1 MAQALATGEA
11 LRDEEI
17 LIEWPDGSRLVAL
30 ASIEPVRDAEGRI
43 LGAVNVFRDNTAQHR
58 ERALLQ
64 ALPVGRH
71 RIEEQLRNSE
81 ARYRAVFDNAPVSFW
96 ELDLSGV
103 LDYSTTI
110 HSQGLTHLG
119 PYLPAQP

>member
-1 MAQALATGEA
+1 MAEALWTGEA
-11 LRDEEI
+11 LRDEEM
-17 LIEWPDGSRLVAL
+17 LIERPDGSRLVAL
-30 ASIEPVRDAEGRI
+30 ASIEPVRDADGRI

-81 ARYRAVFDNAPVSFW
+81 ARYRAVFDNAQVSFW
-96 ELDLSGV
+96 ELDFSGV
-103 LDYSTTI
+103 LEDRKSTRLNSS
-110 HSQGLTHLG
+110 H
-119 PYLPAQP
+119 

>member
-71 RIEEQLRNSE
+71 RIEEQLTNSE
-81 ARYRAVFDNAPVSFW
+81 ACYRAVRSEGRRVGKA
-96 ELDLSGV
+96 GV
-103 LDYSTTI
+103 R
-110 HSQGLTHLG
+110 
-119 PYLPAQP
+119 